1 VRAPLV
7 RRICAVTVLTAGI
20 LIASVAPAPIATAAP
35 PPGGWAPAATA
46 TIHPGV
52 MMFTDGA
59 QCTANFIYTNG
70 ADVLIGYAA
79 HCAGL
84 GAATDTNG
92 CTAPTLPLGTP
103 VEIDGASQP
112 GTLVY
117 SSWVAMQASG
127 ETDEN
132 TCAYNDFALVKIASA
147 DVAKVNPSV
156 PHWGGPVGINTTGN
170 PALSRVYTYGNS
182 SLRLGITQLS
192 PKTGVSLGTEGGGWT
207 HPAYTVT
214 PGIPGD
220 SGSALLDA
228 QGRASGVLSTVS
240 VAPLPLSNNFGDLS
254 RELDYARAHGQSGV
268 TLENGTVAFDGSK
281 LPLGV

>member
-1 VRAPLV
+1 MRTHLV
-7 RRICAVTVLTAGI
+7 RRLG
-20 LIASVAPAPIATAAP
+20 TAAAITLAALTMTLGP
-35 PPGGWAPAATA
+35 TPAASSAPVWAPAATA

-59 QCTANFIYTNG
+59 QCTANFVFTQG
-70 ADVLIGYAA
+70 TDVLIGYAA
-79 HCAGL
+79 HCAGT

-92 CTAPTLPLGTP
+92 CDAASLPLGTP

-117 SSWVAMQASG
+117 SSWLTMQAQP
-127 ETDEN
+127 TRPDAD
-132 TCAYNDFALVKIASA
+132 TCAYNDLAVVRIAA
-147 DVAKVNPSV
+147 VDVGKVNPSV
-156 PHWGGPVGINTTGN
+156 PHWGGPNGINTTGN
-170 PALSRVYTYGNS
+170 PQLANVYTYGNS

-192 PKTGVSLGTEGGGWT
+192 PKKGVSLGTAGGGWT

-228 QGRASGVLSTVS
+228 SGKASGVLSTIS
-240 VAPLPLSNNFGDLS
+240 IAPLPASNNFGDLNH
-254 RELDYARAHGQSGV
+254 ELLYAQSHGQSGL
-268 TLENGTVAFDGSK
+268 TLALGTVAFDGSK